1 MAVELINDGPQMK
14 KATRRTLLS
23 IAAALCFGI
32 LPAQERLTRV
42 EPPCWWTGM
51 KTSLQLLVQA
61 PGIGGWD
68 KVKIEGGKGV
78 KVAAVHKAD
87 NPDFLFVDIDI
98 SPKAK
103 AGTYTIV
110 FGNGDKTIRHP
121 YEISAREE
129 GSASR
134 GSFTTADLIYLIV
147 PDRFANGDPSNDSTP
162 DTADKADRKSPNGR
176 HGGDIRGIIDHL
188 DYIADLGATA
198 IWCTPL
204 LEDNA
209 PRGSYHGYACSDYY
223 RIDPRFGD
231 NALYRTMVREGHKR
245 GIKTIMDIV
254 TNHCGTEH
262 WWMKDMPFR
271 DWVHTSD
278 PYVNTNHTFS
288 LSVDPNASQADRK
301 IMEEGW
307 FVRNMADM
315 NLDNPY
321 LLKYFQQWA
330 VWWIEYSGLDGFR
343 VDTFFYNEK
352 GPISEWCKAVR
363 DEYPSF
369 NIVGECWSASPDYIA
384 YWQADN
390 PNRDGFNSNLPSIM
404 DFPLRDAINSALS
417 PARPSPEGPAQG
429 NQGRGRRGPDISAV
443 YNALSHDGLYHD
455 LTHMLLFLSNHDT
468 ARIGDVFGQDPDKMR
483 LAYVLLS
490 TLRGIPQFFYG
501 DEMMF
506 HTGSPRRDDGRL
518 RMDFPGGWQGDE
530 VDLFTP
536 EGRSGASSKAEGY
549 GDAASLHDYCA
560 RLFNWRKGKEVIHS
574 GKTLHFIPRDNTYG
588 YFRYNDKEVVFVL
601 INNSTEKRNV
611 QWSRF
616 SEITSSLGE
625 GTDVLT
631 GRRVRVGDDTVV
643 EGNSALVVEFER

>member
-1 MAVELINDGPQMK
+1 MTKPISRISV
-14 KATRRTLLS
+14 
-23 IAAALCFGI
+23 IAAVLSLCAVFG
-32 LPAQERLTRV
+32 LRAQESLTRV

-51 KTSLQLLVQA
+51 KTSLQLMVQA
-61 PGIGGWD
+61 PGIGDWD
-68 KVKIEGGKGV
+68 VKIEGGKGV
-78 KVAAVHKAD
+78 SVAGVHKAD
-87 NPDFLFVDIDI
+87 NPNFLFVDVDI
-98 SPKAK
+98 TPKAK
-103 AGTYTIV
+103 SGTYTLV
-110 FGNGDKTIRHP
+110 LSKDGRTIRHP
-121 YEISAREE
+121 YEIAKRED
-129 GSASR
+129 GSAQRESY
-134 GSFTTADLIYLIV
+134 TTSDLIYLIV

-162 DTADKADRKSPNGR
+162 DTADKVNRTSPGGR
-176 HGGDIRGIIDHL
+176 HGGDIQGIIDHL

-223 RIDPRFGD
+223 NIDSRFGD
-231 NALYRTMVREGHKR
+231 NALYRKMVQEGHKR

-262 WWMKDMPFR
+262 WWMKDMPFK

-288 LSVDPNASQADRK
+288 LSVDPNASVADRK

-352 GPISEWCKAVR
+352 GPISEWCRAVIN
-363 DEYPSF
+363 EYPSF
-369 NIVGECWSASPDYIA
+369 NIVGECWSGEQDFIA
-384 YWQADN
+384 YWQGGN
-390 PNRDGFNSNLPSIM
+390 PNADGFDSHLPSIM
-404 DFPLRDAINSALS
+404 DFPLRDAINNALTPER
-417 PARPSPEGPAQG
+417 PAPEGAPAG
-429 NQGRGRRGPDISAV
+429 GQGRGRRGPDISAV

-455 LTHMLLFLSNHDT
+455 LSHMLLFLSNHDT
-468 ARIGDVFGQDPDKMR
+468 ARIGDIFGGDPDKMK

-506 HTGSPRRDDGRL
+506 MTGNPRRDDGRL
-518 RMDFPGGWQGDE
+518 RMDFPGGWQGDKM
-530 VDLFTP
+530 DLFTA
-536 EGRSGASSKAEGY
+536 EGRA
-549 GDAASLHDYCA
+549 AASKEKDFAAAAELHDYA
-560 RLFNWRKGKEVIHS
+560 RTLFNWRKGKEVIHS
-574 GKTLHFIPRDNTYG
+574 GRTLHFIPQDNTYG
-588 YFRYNDKEVVFVL
+588 YFRYNDDEVVFVFL
-601 INNSTEKRNV
+601 NNSTEKKNV
-611 QWSRF
+611 QWTRF
-616 SEITSSLGE
+616 AEITSSLGE

-631 GRRVRVGDDTVV
+631 GKKVRVSDDTVV
-643 EGNSALVVEFER
+643 EGNSALVVEYTRKK